1 MQLHSDVQSA
11 ESGGKNKMYYLIE
24 NTLKK
29 CPNILTKDSTIP
41 YVAIMSLEQWQKE
54 REFLDLGIDMDFD
67 TLDIHTTMAEVNY
80 NSITG
85 SFAIPY
91 INEGSVD
98 YRKFAYV
105 INEDGII
112 FIDDN
117 NVVSDIVNRIS
128 LTRKWRM
135 PSLERFIYDFL
146 EEIIA
151 SDLSILE
158 DYEKLLAETDK
169 AINSKEEIDLEN
181 INVIRDHLRVL
192 RTHYDRL
199 IDLTQEL
206 EENENDF
213 FSEENI
219 RFFTLFSK
227 RAGRLFDMTNSLLDY
242 TSQIRD
248 DYEAGI
254 ADRQNHIMT
263 ILTVVT
269 TIFMPLTLI
278 AGWYGMNFKYMPELN
293 SVYGYP
299 VIIALSILIAALCMV
314 FFKYKKWL

>member
-1 MQLHSDVQSA
+1 
-11 ESGGKNKMYYLIE
+11 MYFLIE
-24 NTLKK
+24 DTLKECTAK
-29 CPNILTKDSTIP
+29 ERKDSTGQ
-41 YVAIMSLEQWQKE
+41 YAAILTPEEWQKD
-54 REFLDLGIDMDFD
+54 RNDFDMGIDMDFD

-80 NSITG
+80 DSITG
-85 SFAIPY
+85 TFAIPFTD
-91 INEGSVD
+91 NDTTEF
-98 YRKFAYV
+98 RKFAFALD
-105 INEDGII
+105 EKGIVL
-112 FIDDN
+112 IDSGRT
-117 NVVSDIVNRIS
+117 VRDIVDRIAR
-128 LTRKWRM
+128 TRKWRM

-151 SDLSILE
+151 DDPTLLE
-158 DYEKLLAETDK
+158 KYEKDLAKEDK
-169 AINSKEEIDLEN
+169 AINDKEETDLEDVN
-181 INVIRDHLRVL
+181 RIRDHLRVL

-199 IDLTQEL
+199 IDLAQEL

-213 FSEENI
+213 FTEDNI

-227 RAGRLFDMTNSLLDY
+227 RAGRLFETTNSLLDY

-248 DYEAGI
+248 DYEAGM
-254 ADRQNHIMT
+254 ADKQNHIMT

-278 AGWYGMNFKYMPELN
+278 TGWYGMNFKYMPELD

-299 VIIALSILIAALCMV
+299 TVIAVSLAVAILSLV